1 MCSLPACRDYWYP
14 TLCER
19 AELWGWRRWSDVC
32 GAVWEWGLISFPP
45 PRLLVRLLPNA
56 AGGHSLV
63 EQSSCLIRVCAA
75 RVARQVVRHWNLD
88 VVPGRWLLVA
98 LLGQHGL
105 LGPSLP
111 QPFSATV
118 KYSFCI
124 NVSDPAVQSVPCLYT
139 RLVGQLQQKKPL
151 PQEYIVGDHVCLCWA
166 PKIPAASFRKH
177 CFMFFNSIAS
187 AELCCSLA
195 NVQLACWIVC
205 WGGCAVFSTQPR

>member
-1 MCSLPACRDYWYP
+1 METKHSIFCLTVLKGMCSLPACRDYWYP

-45 PRLLVRLLPNA
+45 PRLLVKLLPKA

-63 EQSSCLIRVCAA
+63 EQSSCLIHVCAA
-75 RVARQVVRHWNLD
+75 RVARRVVRHWNLD

-124 NVSDPAVQSVPCLYT
+124 NISDNLPCCPVCPLSLYKISGTTPAKETTSTGIYSGRPRVPVL
-139 RLVGQLQQKKPL
+139 G
-151 PQEYIVGDHVCLCWA
+151 
-166 PKIPAASFRKH
+166 S
-177 CFMFFNSIAS
+177 
-187 AELCCSLA
+187 
-195 NVQLACWIVC
+195 
-205 WGGCAVFSTQPR
+205 